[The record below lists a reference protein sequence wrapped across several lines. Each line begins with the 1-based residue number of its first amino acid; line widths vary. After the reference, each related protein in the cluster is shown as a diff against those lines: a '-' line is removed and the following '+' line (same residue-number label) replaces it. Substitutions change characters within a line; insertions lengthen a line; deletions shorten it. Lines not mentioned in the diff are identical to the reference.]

1 MSNDLTE
8 AVSQVAATVVGDTA
22 REGLEIKSSEVLET
36 NPNLVGSTAKGL
48 EVVVLR
54 GCFGEPK
61 RSSLL
66 ALGCSNCGCSAKG
79 IGSEVPKGSGGGQ
92 PKHNVDSDLWK
103 KICRRP
109 LLSLS
114 CSSFSST
121 AAISA
126 AT

>member
-1 MSNDLTE
+1 MQEKLENYLEAADMDKSWGSFISVSNDLTE
-8 AVSQVAATVVGDTA
+8 AESQVAATVVGDTA

-79 IGSEVPKGSGGGQ
+79 IGSEVPNGSGGGQ
-92 PKHNVDSDLWK
+92 PKHKV
-103 KICRRP
+103 I
-109 LLSLS
+109 
-114 CSSFSST
+114 
-121 AAISA
+121 I
-126 AT
+126 